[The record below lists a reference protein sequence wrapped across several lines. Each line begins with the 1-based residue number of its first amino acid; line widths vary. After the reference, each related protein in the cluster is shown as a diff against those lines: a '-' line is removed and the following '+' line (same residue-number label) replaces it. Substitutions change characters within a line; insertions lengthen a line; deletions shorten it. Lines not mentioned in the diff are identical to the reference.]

1 MKTRI
6 TIILGIATL
15 ILGSVS
21 VVSII
26 SSDNKAPEI
35 IVPKTEMIY
44 MEDADHSSLLN
55 GVKATDNKDG
65 DISGQVRIY
74 DVAVIDGEEQALV
87 TYAVYDSS
95 YNLGKATKIVS
106 YVKTDIAGNDAM
118 GNGEETLQNG
128 DNSVETGDEDNTE
141 ETATESNLD
150 SIPEG
155 YDDPELVSTG
165 DPVIRLVT
173 HYETIEV
180 GGYFY
185 SMDYVED
192 IVDDVDDTDTLYAN
206 TYMDGYYDTEVE
218 GEYELTFY
226 CVDTEGNISNKAKL
240 MLTVGEGNY
249 E

>member
-35 IVPKTEMIY
+35 IVPETEIIY

-55 GVKATDNKDG
+55 GVKATDNRDG

-74 DVAVIDGEEQALV
+74 DVAVIDGEKQALV

-95 YNLGKATKIVS
+95 YNLGKATKVVS
-106 YVKTDIAGNDAM
+106 YMKAGAVNDGDINEAEGDAINNEDIDAT
-118 GNGEETLQNG
+118 GEANGTTQEV
-128 DNSVETGDEDNTE
+128 VE
-141 ETATESNLD
+141 

-155 YDDPELVSTG
+155 FDDPELVSTG
-165 DPVIRLVT
+165 APVIRLVT

-192 IVDDVDDTDTLYAN
+192 IVDDEDDIDTLYAN

-240 MLTVGEGNY
+240 MLTVGEGNN